1 MSERF
6 QEPTPE
12 LSEGRTRK
20 NESSVASESS
30 QNEAAENRMA
40 VDTPEVVET
49 RESWDLLSSLPCDS
63 LGPLPSLDVRGF
75 SGFSDSSR
83 GDSKKSASEGASEV
97 SPQAHLPKFR
107 TLDDNLSTIQIIDC
121 EKVCWALDT
130 QKHALRKVEAT
141 AYCPSWFQL
150 QSLWAQSVP
159 RQQIGYGH

>member
-1 MSERF
+1 MTSERF

-83 GDSKKSASEGASEV
+83 GNSKKSASEGASEI

-107 TLDDNLSTIQIIDC
+107 TIYHKFAD
-121 EKVCWALDT
+121 ALKNSD
-130 QKHALRKVEAT
+130 H
-141 AYCPSWFQL
+141 
-150 QSLWAQSVP
+150 
-159 RQQIGYGH
+159 